1 METKGIRKI
10 LKNYEI
16 KINKLTMEDIDKY
29 ILWVIND
36 CDTIGEEIEW
46 LTDLILSDRSK
57 EDIKKEFTDNIK
69 ELLKQI

>member
-46 LTDLILSDRSK
+46 LTDLILSDISK

>member
-1 METKGIRKI
+1 
-10 LKNYEI
+10 
-16 KINKLTMEDIDKY
+16 MEDIDKY
-29 ILWVIND
+29 TLWIIND
-36 CDTIGEEIEW
+36 CDSIGEEIEW

>member
-1 METKGIRKI
+1 MDTKGIRKI

-16 KINKLTMEDIDKY
+16 KINKPTMEDIDKY
-29 ILWVIND
+29 TLWIIND
-36 CDTIGEEIEW
+36 CDSIGGEIEW

-69 ELLKQI
+69 DLLKQI